1 MLKLQ
6 DEQETEELKTEELET
21 EEVQLEESPPP
32 PTELRTLGLFGDVS
46 EKKSEEIIYAL
57 LLLANESKEDV
68 EFYISSTG
76 GTAVDMFAMYDVMRS
91 IREEVDLVTIGV
103 GKVMSAAVI
112 LLASG
117 TKGKRKIGRHCRVML
132 HSVIS
137 SNQGALKDL
146 RSELQEVEYTQ
157 NLYTKV
163 LCEET
168 KLTKEKIDEII
179 SQNINAYLSAEEA
192 VEYGIADEIV

>member
-1 MLKLQ
+1 MIKLH
-6 DEQETEELKTEELET
+6 EEDIEEADST
-21 EEVQLEESPPP
+21 SSEEVVPP
-32 PTELRTLGLFGDVS
+32 PTDLRIIGLFGEVA

-57 LLLANESKEDV
+57 LLLASDSKEDI
-68 EFYISSTG
+68 ELYISSQG
-76 GTAVDMFAMYDVMRS
+76 GTAVDMFAMYDVIRS
-91 IREEVDLVTIGV
+91 VREQVDISTIGV

-146 RSELQEVEYTQ
+146 RSELEEVEYTQ
-157 NLYTKV
+157 DLYTKV

-192 VEYGIADEIV
+192 VEYGIADEII

>member
-1 MLKLQ
+1 M
-6 DEQETEELKTEELET
+6 
-21 EEVQLEESPPP
+21 
-32 PTELRTLGLFGDVS
+32 
-46 EKKSEEIIYAL
+46 
-57 LLLANESKEDV
+57 LANESKEDI

-91 IREEVDLVTIGV
+91 IRKEVDITTIGI

-146 RSELQEVEYTQ
+146 RSELREVEYTQ
-157 NLYTKV
+157 DLYTKV

-168 KLTKEKIDEII
+168 KLTKEKIDEIV

>member
-1 MLKLQ
+1 
-6 DEQETEELKTEELET
+6 
-21 EEVQLEESPPP
+21 
-32 PTELRTLGLFGDVS
+32 
-46 EKKSEEIIYAL
+46 
-57 LLLANESKEDV
+57 
-68 EFYISSTG
+68 
-76 GTAVDMFAMYDVMRS
+76 
-91 IREEVDLVTIGV
+91 
-103 GKVMSAAVI
+103 MSAAVI

-146 RSELQEVEYTQ
+146 RSELEEVEYTQ
-157 NLYTKV
+157 DLYTKV

-192 VEYGIADEIV
+192 VEYGIADEII